1 MCNKAILIWNI
12 TKDPE
17 MRQTESGSLVVSCSM
32 ATNEFYKDKNGE
44 KQQQTDFHN
53 LTAFWKTAELF
64 EKFVKKG
71 QKIFIEGKIK
81 TRSREAQDGTKRYST
96 FVLVDK
102 VEFLGGKKE
111 EGSEGNR
118 EGDEWYEDEK
128 KKQESSKKKQPKK
141 EEEISIEDIPF

>member
-1 MCNKAILIWNI
+1 MNKALLIWNI

-17 MRQTESGSLVVSCSM
+17 VRQTESGKTVVSCSL
-32 ATNEFYKDKNGE
+32 ATNEFYKDQIGE
-44 KQQQTDFHN
+44 RQQQTDFHN

-71 QKIFIEGKIK
+71 QKIFVEGKIK
-81 TRSREAQDGTKRYST
+81 TRSWEAQDGSKRYST

-111 EGSEGNR
+111 ENEGQ
-118 EGDEWYEDEK
+118 EGDEWYEEEK
-128 KKQESSKKKQPKK
+128 KKQNAWAVKKSTPKK